1 MERYLSTCS
10 KTASAAATA
19 TKTVASDLVTD
30 SRQCGH
36 GADKTHFPGIGAAQL
51 LDLPFGVKLPR
62 IPGSDSL
69 YRTTKLSEKLFQ
81 PSYGFNLTDPYCR
94 ILENQYNSLHDPH
107 LRAYHRRKD
116 ILGRLKKGGY
126 ITSNNEVVCS
136 LKEFN
141 KYREYLRSLKL
152 DFEKNCVKEQ
162 LFQPSY
168 GFNLTDPYCRIL
180 ENQYNSLHDPH
191 LRAYHRRKDILG
203 RLKKGG
209 YITSNNEVVCSLKE
223 FNKYREYLR
232 SLKLDFEKNCV
243 KEQKQALPEKEM
255 ASHLPKIQEN
265 IFKRK
270 EIKKNTFDYRGQ
282 DGTHSSRKKKK
293 TFDDVKV
300 ASAIGDQ
307 RANKGVNEM
316 FSSDI
321 TSHYVLSQV
330 IISQGEKRPTGNDI
344 HPSLR
349 SSKNVVRKSKDGVIT
364 NNPSTFDNRGCQQ
377 KFISEYKKAGYHQGG
392 ASKKCSEQK

>member
-1 MERYLSTCS
+1 MEGGRRRRGTGHARGEGGRGAEPARAAMERYLSTCS

-162 LFQPSY
+162 
-168 GFNLTDPYCRIL
+168 
-180 ENQYNSLHDPH
+180 
-191 LRAYHRRKDILG
+191 
-203 RLKKGG
+203 
-209 YITSNNEVVCSLKE
+209 
-223 FNKYREYLR
+223 
-232 SLKLDFEKNCV
+232 
-243 KEQKQALPEKEM
+243 KQALPEKEM

-307 RANKGVNEM
+307 RANKGVNEW
-316 FSSDI
+316 
-321 TSHYVLSQV
+321 L
-330 IISQGEKRPTGNDI
+330 
-344 HPSLR
+344 
-349 SSKNVVRKSKDGVIT
+349 
-364 NNPSTFDNRGCQQ
+364 
-377 KFISEYKKAGYHQGG
+377 
-392 ASKKCSEQK
+392 

>member
-1 MERYLSTCS
+1 MEGRRWGRGTGHARGKGGRGAEPARAAMEQYLSTS
-10 KTASAAATA
+10 SNTASAA
-19 TKTVASDLVTD
+19 TKTVASDLVVD

-62 IPGSDSL
+62 IPGSDCL

-107 LRAYHRRKD
+107 LRAYHQRKD

-152 DFEKNCVKEQ
+152 DFEKHC
-162 LFQPSY
+162 
-168 GFNLTDPYCRIL
+168 I
-180 ENQYNSLHDPH
+180 
-191 LRAYHRRKDILG
+191 
-203 RLKKGG
+203 
-209 YITSNNEVVCSLKE
+209 
-223 FNKYREYLR
+223 
-232 SLKLDFEKNCV
+232 

-265 IFKRK
+265 VFKRK
-270 EIKKNTFDYRGQ
+270 KIKKNTFDYRGQ
-282 DGTHSSRKKKK
+282 DGTHSSWKKKKK

-300 ASAIGDQ
+300 ASAVGDQ
-307 RANKGVNEM
+307 RANKGVN
-316 FSSDI
+316 
-321 TSHYVLSQV
+321 
-330 IISQGEKRPTGNDI
+330 GPTANAI
-344 HPSLR
+344 HPSLS

-364 NNPSTFDNRGCQQ
+364 KNPSTSDNTGCQQ
-377 KFISEYKKAGYHQGG
+377 KFISECKKARYHQGG
-392 ASKKCSEQK
+392 ASKRCSEQK